1 MNSLL
6 SSIYH
11 HVDSFDAAMQP
22 SAGSIENGSR
32 TFKPV
37 RIAILDSGFDPR
49 HSLLINDD
57 QRLDPRI
64 KGVLNFMHETDSW
77 DIQDEIGHGTH
88 ALGLLLKVA
97 TCAEIYIARV
107 ANQETLG
114 RNSYDAIAK
123 ASLALYQSNSSTY
136 ANCSDRRSITR
147 SLNGI

>member
-1 MNSLL
+1 MNNLL
-6 SSIYH
+6 TSIYH
-11 HVDSFDAAMQP
+11 HVDSFDTAIQL
-22 SAGSIENGSR
+22 SAGSIENSSR
-32 TFKPV
+32 TFQPV

-49 HSLLINDD
+49 NPLLMNDD

-64 KGVLNFMHETDSW
+64 KGVQNFVRGAGPM

-114 RNSYDAIAK
+114 RDSYDTIAEER
-123 ASLALYQSNSSTY
+123 LAPYQTKFYTYTNS
-136 ANCSDRRSITR
+136 SDRRSITQ
-147 SLNGI
+147 SLNGK

>member
-6 SSIYH
+6 SSIYR
-11 HVDSFDAAMQP
+11 HVDSFDAAVQL
-22 SAGSIENGSR
+22 SAESIENGSR
-32 TFKPV
+32 TFEPV
-37 RIAILDSGFDPR
+37 RIAIVDSGFDPR

-64 KGVLNFMHETDSW
+64 KGVQNFVHGTESW

-97 TCAEIYIARV
+97 TCAEVYIARI

-114 RNSYDAIAK
+114 RDSYDAIARARLARTK
-123 ASLALYQSNSSTY
+123 ANFIHTLMTRTGNQS
-136 ANCSDRRSITR
+136 RSH
-147 SLNGI
+147 